1 MIGQENADSGSCM
14 IGAMRRHVAAR
25 ASDIFCR
32 FLFEDQV
39 DDISWEQLFS
49 RAAGYARHL
58 SDQGVGPKDVVL
70 VVLRHRPDLMYAFL
84 GAMLAGCI
92 PAFLAPLSEK
102 QDPEIFCANLG

>member
-39 DDISWEQLFS
+39 DDIL
-49 RAAGYARHL
+49 AAGDLTLDA
-58 SDQGVGPKDVVL
+58 DVMKKIDAVT
-70 VVLRHRPDLMYAFL
+70 
-84 GAMLAGCI
+84 
-92 PAFLAPLSEK
+92 K
-102 QDPEIFCANLG
+102 EILYPMG